1 MSTVFHSA
9 GEYRT
14 PAGRLRLAAPAQKDQ
29 LAAFP
34 GLGRGS
40 AVYGAPLASGEA
52 GGPGRAGPAFATR
65 LRHENGPGDGPG
77 DGPAAAADGGAYG
90 FADLLDVINPLQHI
104 PLVST
109 LYRAVT
115 GDEIQAPMRIAG
127 GALFGGPIGFVAAL
141 ANVVVDDAVGADLGE
156 MALAALTGDE
166 AGGTAADG
174 IQVAAAS
181 PARRAAPDPP
191 PATAAAPAGPVAA
204 GDNAPLT
211 GDAALRAVA
220 TDLRALATG
229 AAPGPGA
236 QRAAQQAAQRGAL
249 VAREGGAETAS
260 EDNGPTGPLP
270 TADLAG
276 AATLSAG
283 GFAERMMRALDR
295 YEDMAKS
302 PVAGRAGAVRV
313 ETEL

>member
-1 MSTVFHSA
+1 LAA
-9 GEYRT
+9 GE
-14 PAGRLRLAAPAQKDQ
+14 AD
-29 LAAFP
+29 
-34 GLGRGS
+34 
-40 AVYGAPLASGEA
+40 
-52 GGPGRAGPAFATR
+52 GPGRAGPAFATR
-65 LRHENGPGDGPG
+65 LRHEIGPGDE
-77 DGPAAAADGGAYG
+77 PAAGADGGAYG

-127 GALFGGPIGFVAAL
+127 GALFGGPIGFLAAL

-166 AGGTAADG
+166 AGGAAADEL
-174 IQVAAAS
+174 QVAAAG
-181 PARRAAPDPP
+181 PAARETPDPA

-204 GDNAPLT
+204 GDSAPLT

-229 AAPGPGA
+229 AAPPGPVI
-236 QRAAQQAAQRGAL
+236 QEAAQQAAL
-249 VAREGGAETAS
+249 VARESGTEMAS
-260 EDNGPTGPLP
+260 EDTGPAEPLP
-270 TADLAG
+270 TAYLPG

-302 PVAGRAGAVRV
+302 PVGERAGAVHV